1 MATKRQQTMAK
12 RDREQRMREKRAA
25 KVLKKAEAKA
35 AKELGPVDPYAI
47 EGDPPEGGTGEAEG
61 SATPA
66 ESGLPEPR

>member
-35 AKELGPVDPYAI
+35 AKEAGLAYPEVDADA
-47 EGDPPEGGTGEAEG
+47 GDDLDGEAEE

-66 ESGLPEPR
+66 ESELPGPQ